1 MRAPAA
7 EPTTAD
13 PVRPSA
19 GTTVRELDRQK
30 AESDAAEQIRLTFAD
45 AWGEMGA
52 AWGVQPSVARVHG
65 YLLAHGGT
73 LTEREVRQALDMSHR
88 AASLALGET
97 EAWGLVTR
105 GPDPRR
111 AGRRG
116 PTATA
121 YTVVGD
127 HWVWFQRIAEAR
139 KQREADPVLPRI
151 EQCLDLAER
160 AAAAL
165 PDDAEIVRLRDWL
178 SELLG
183 FVRLFDRA
191 VALIA
196 RADSSEIARGF
207 SVLGRLSDESIDRLL
222 RLFGS
227 LPEEDLAATLEAI
240 SRVSPRVARNVLTAA
255 GRVARLGR

>member
-1 MRAPAA
+1 MPASVVV
-7 EPTTAD
+7 PTTATSPD
-13 PVRPSA
+13 R
-19 GTTVRELDRQK
+19 TDDDRERER
-30 AESDAAEQIRLTFAD
+30 AESQAAEQIRRAFAD

-73 LTEREVRQALDMSHR
+73 LTEREVRQSLDMSHR
-88 AASLALGET
+88 AASLALTET
-97 EAWGLVTR
+97 ESWGLVTR
-105 GPDPRR
+105 VPDPRR
-111 AGRRG
+111 VGRRG

-151 EQCLDLAER
+151 EQCLSLAE
-160 AAAAL
+160 AAAASRPGDL
-165 PDDAEIVRLRDWL
+165 ELGRLRDWL

-183 FVRLFDRA
+183 FVRVFDRA

-207 SVLGRLSDESIDRLL
+207 SVLGRLSDASIDRLL

-227 LPEEDLAATLEAI
+227 LPEEDLATTLEAI
-240 SRVSPRVARNVLTAA
+240 SRVSPGVARKVLSAA
-255 GRVARLGR
+255 GRVARIGR